1 MQTVE
6 MFAWVVNPMRSLRL
20 DASNWDLSLQK
31 NISTFNLHWR
41 KVIQF
46 YPTVSK
52 GEYVQAVWL
61 FFSFFSVVILTSWGL
76 CNYLRL
82 HRSQDFWLLC
92 FEVLQGAQY
101 LWGSIAKE
109 LRRAP
114 QSRAGCRAVP
124 AGSWLGSSTTG
135 LNSCLIMI
143 APREKT
149 LPENLY
155 PPPPNRQ
162 GLFQSFIPAHLSLG
176 TFRVAH

>member
-1 MQTVE
+1 MLRIETCHYRRIFPPSIYTEERWSNSTLQSPK
-6 MFAWVVNPMRSLRL
+6 VNTCSLYG
-20 DASNWDLSLQK
+20 
-31 NISTFNLHWR
+31 F
-41 KVIQF
+41 
-46 YPTVSK
+46 
-52 GEYVQAVWL
+52 

>member
-61 FFSFFSVVILTSWGL
+61 FFFFLFCGYFNIL
-76 CNYLRL
+76 
-82 HRSQDFWLLC
+82 RSLQLPQAPQKSRFLAFVFW
-92 FEVLQGAQY
+92 
-101 LWGSIAKE
+101 SIAGCSIS
-109 LRRAP
+109 LRINSKGIKKGTSKQSWMQSCARWIVVGFLNHRAKQLP
-114 QSRAGCRAVP
+114 DNDCSQRKDSP
-124 AGSWLGSSTTG
+124 WKSLSTT
-135 LNSCLIMI
+135 
-143 APREKT
+143 T
-149 LPENLY
+149 
-155 PPPPNRQ
+155 
-162 GLFQSFIPAHLSLG
+162 
-176 TFRVAH
+176 